1 MGASSTVNEK
11 LNVLIYFE
19 SIILN
24 SNVANRLINSAF
36 MSILL
41 KLLKNVKSPHLKMR
55 LCSILGQLIRHS
67 TVIGNEV
74 ADSGLLLLLC
84 EVVKDKNEKVK
95 RKAVAS
101 LGELL
106 FYAATQLDDES
117 ADAVWEIPDEAVEA
131 LTRCLSDR
139 EDEIVRFY
147 ACKTVE
153 NITAQ
158 SITAGI
164 NFATLKV
171 ATLLLNIYHTQQNE
185 VFKISAA
192 VSISHICKLNTTLF
206 ATIFASLGPKNFST
220 ALLDGPPRIQQAFI
234 TMINIALT

>member
-1 MGASSTVNEK
+1 
-11 LNVLIYFE
+11 
-19 SIILN
+19 
-24 SNVANRLINSAF
+24 
-36 MSILL
+36 
-41 KLLKNVKSPHLKMR
+41 MR
-55 LCSILGQLIRHS
+55 LCSILGQLVRHS
-67 TVIGNEV
+67 TVIGNDV
-74 ADSGLLLLLC
+74 ADSGLCLLLC
-84 EVVKDKNEKVK
+84 EQIKDKNEKVK

-106 FYAATQLDDES
+106 FYAATQLDDEQ
-117 ADAVWEIPDEAVEA
+117 ADPVWEIPEEAVET

-158 SITAGI
+158 SITAGCS
-164 NFATLKV
+164 FATLKV

-185 VFKISAA
+185 IFKISAA

-206 ATIFASLGPKNFST
+206 ATIFASLGPKNFSSG
-220 ALLDGPPRIQQAFI
+220 LLEGPPRVQQAFI
-234 TMINIALT
+234 TMINIALTTPYAKLDETLQADETFQLALARMLEN

>member
-1 MGASSTVNEK
+1 MHLHEVYNAMGASSTVNEK

-55 LCSILGQLIRHS
+55 LCSILGQLVRHS

-74 ADSGLLLLLC
+74 AESGLLLLLC
-84 EVVKDKNEKVK
+84 EVVKDKNEKVR

-106 FYAATQLDDES
+106 FYAATQLDDEQ
-117 ADAVWEIPDEAVEA
+117 ADAIWEIPEEAVET

-139 EDEIVRFY
+139 EDETVRFY

-158 SITAGI
+158 SITAGC

-185 VFKISAA
+185 VFKVSAA

-206 ATIFASLGPKNFST
+206 ATIFASLGPKNLS
-220 ALLDGPPRIQQAFI
+220 
-234 TMINIALT
+234 